1 MPLCSAARRQP
12 QLTCRDAVI
21 RFVWRD
27 VVDAVVFPWQ
37 HQMPV
42 LEQRDPAR
50 EAEVRVTPFVNLI
63 GQRHEHSQGEHVA
76 VPGIG
81 RRQGL

>member
-1 MPLCSAARRQP
+1 M
-12 QLTCRDAVI
+12 
-21 RFVWRD
+21 
-27 VVDAVVFPWQ
+27 DAVVFPWQ

-42 LEQRDPAR
+42 LEQHDPAW
-50 EAEVRVTPFVNLI
+50 ETKVGVTPLMNLI
-63 GQRHEHSQGEHVA
+63 GQRYENCQGKDVA

>member
-1 MPLCSAARRQP
+1 M
-12 QLTCRDAVI
+12 
-21 RFVWRD
+21 
-27 VVDAVVFPWQ
+27 VDAVVFPWQ

-42 LEQRDPAR
+42 LEQRDPAW
-50 EAEVRVTPFVNLI
+50 EAKVGVAPLMNLI
-63 GQRHEHSQGEHVA
+63 GQCHKNRQGEDVA